1 MSAVPS
7 SVLSSWPEQARA
19 AWRRLSE
26 KGLASFGGSLSLR
39 VPGTATFTLIE
50 DRATD
55 AVSTHISDHAFDAS
69 SGVAGVHAAIYRA
82 RPDVGAVFI
91 SRQPWARHLV
101 DLQLTMPAVFDEQVR
116 HLGKRVEHLGL
127 PLAGLPARAA
137 QALATQANAYVL
149 DDAVL
154 CLGLT
159 RDRLVFNAELLE
171 KCAKAFV
178 LATLTG
184 LPVREL
190 PWLVQFIANRRLL
203 KDERSAAQSYARG
216 EVPTGLNA
224 Y

>member
-7 SVLSSWPEQARA
+7 SVMSSWPDQART
-19 AWRRLSE
+19 AWRRLSD
-26 KGLASFGGSLSLR
+26 KGLASHGGSLSLR
-39 VPGTATFTLIE
+39 VPGTATFILIE

-55 AVSTHISDHAFDAS
+55 AAAEHGLDAS
-69 SGVAGVHAAIYRA
+69 GGVPAVHAAIYRA

-91 SRQPWARHLV
+91 GSQPWARHLV

-116 HLGKRVEHLGL
+116 HLGRRVEHLGL
-127 PLAGLPARAA
+127 PQAGLVARAA
-137 QALATQANAYVL
+137 QVLATQANAYVL

-159 RDRLVFNAELLE
+159 RDRVVFNAELLE

-184 LPVREL
+184 QPVRQL
-190 PWLVQFIANRRLL
+190 PWLVRFIANRRLL

>member
-19 AWRRLSE
+19 AWQRLHD

-39 VPGTATFTLIE
+39 VPGAATFTLIE

-55 AVSTHISDHAFDAS
+55 AASDHSFDSA
-69 SGVAGVHAAIYRA
+69 GGLAGVHAAIYRA

-91 SRQPWARHLV
+91 SRQTWARHLV

-127 PLAGLPARAA
+127 PLVGLPARAA
-137 QALATQANAYVL
+137 QALATRANAYVL

-184 LPVREL
+184 LPVRKL
-190 PWLVQFIANRRLL
+190 PRLVQFIANRRLL
-203 KDERSAAQSYARG
+203 KDERSAARSYARG

>member
-39 VPGTATFTLIE
+39 VPGAATFTLIE

-55 AVSTHISDHAFDAS
+55 ASSDHAFDAS
-69 SGVAGVHAAIYRA
+69 GGVAGVHAAIYRA

-91 SRQPWARHLV
+91 SRQPWARNLS

-116 HLGKRVEHLGL
+116 HLGKRVERLAWPVADL
-127 PLAGLPARAA
+127 PNRAA
-137 QALATQANAYVL
+137 EALATQANAYVL

-184 LPVREL
+184 LPVRKL

-203 KDERSAAQSYARG
+203 KDERSAAQAYARG
-216 EVPTGLNA
+216 DVPTGLNA